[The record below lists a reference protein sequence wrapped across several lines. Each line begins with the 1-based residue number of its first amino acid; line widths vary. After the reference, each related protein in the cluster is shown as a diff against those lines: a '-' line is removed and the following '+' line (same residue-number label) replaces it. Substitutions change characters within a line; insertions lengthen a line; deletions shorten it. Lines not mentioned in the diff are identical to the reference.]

1 MAQIVFPNAS
11 EGDIELMKAVLQ
23 KGHIRHK
30 YAVRVMAILNRA
42 SKIPTKEIVAQLHID
57 TVSVSRFVRRF
68 NEGGLDGLLSDK
80 TRKPG
85 KTPIPMDI
93 KNEISRI
100 VCQEKPVNAT
110 HWSTRA
116 IAERVGISH
125 NAVAGILR
133 ERKLKPHLVKRFQ
146 FSNDPEFDEKLAD
159 VVGLYID
166 PPKNSIVFCVDEK
179 TQIQALERSQPILP
193 ILPGVPER
201 QTHDYYRH
209 GTTTL
214 FAALNVI
221 TGKVIGTCK
230 KSHKAVDYIDFLKLV
245 HRKAPR
251 GKTLHVIVDNQSA
264 HKTKAVQA
272 YIESRKGRFVIHYT
286 PTHSSWLNL
295 VERWFAEITNKRIRR
310 GSWTGIRELER
321 AIIDYIHDWN
331 KSKRRFIWTKTTK
344 EITEAIEKAKGLL
357 DLL

>member
-1 MAQIVFPNAS
+1 
-11 EGDIELMKAVLQ
+11 MKTVLK
-23 KGHIRHK
+23 KGHIKHK
-30 YAVRVMAILNRA
+30 YAVRVQAVLNRA
-42 SKIPTKEIVAQLHID
+42 SRMATKDVAEQLHID
-57 TVSVSRFVRRF
+57 MVTVSRFVRRF
-68 NEGGLDGLLSDK
+68 NEGGTAALLSDK

-85 KTPIPMDI
+85 KAPIPVEM

-100 VCQEKPVNAT
+100 VCQEKPKDAT
-110 HWSTRA
+110 HWTTRA
-116 IAERVGISH
+116 LAARVGISH
-125 NAVAGILR
+125 NTVAAILR
-133 ERKLKPHLVKRFQ
+133 ERDLKPHLVKRFQ
-146 FSNDPEFDEKLAD
+146 FSNDPEFEEKLAD
-159 VVGLYID
+159 VVGLYLD
-166 PPKNSIVFCVDEK
+166 PPENSVVFCIDEK

-214 FAALNVI
+214 YAALDVL
-221 TGKVIGTCK
+221 TGKVIGSCK
-230 KSHKAVDYIDFLKLV
+230 ESHKSVDYISFLKLV

-264 HKTKAVQA
+264 HKTTAVHD
-272 YIESRKGRFVIHYT
+272 YLESKNGRFVIHYT

-321 AIIDYIHDWN
+321 AILDYIHEWN
-331 KSKRRFIWTKTTK
+331 KSKRRFVWTKTHD
-344 EITEAIEKAKGLL
+344 EIASAIDKAKT
-357 DLL
+357 